1 MVTARFYDGKSAK
14 PHSVHFVVGAAD
26 VAGKDAD
33 GRIVFSWKLARIHV
47 LQPPEDGLDAIL
59 MSLDVPDA
67 RLHLPAHLYDAL
79 KPRLRKQSLPR
90 VQVPLSSSLLLG
102 TGIAA
107 IALIVAIVWIVPIF
121 APSIALSVPPSWE
134 RKLGDYVV
142 NTITEK
148 YPLCTEAEGRK
159 SLDKMVDRLRVSEHF
174 PADIQIDVA
183 RMPQVNA
190 FAAPGNRVVI
200 LSGLIKEAES
210 AEEVA
215 GVLAHEIGHTVHH
228 HPMEGAVRGAGT
240 QLLFHVMLGSNAGAP
255 SEISGLV
262 LTLSESKHSR
272 DAESKAD
279 ATGISFLQ
287 QAKIDPKPFQKFF
300 ERLAKDELIDTGGML
315 NYFESH
321 PHPLE
326 RAKAIAALPA
336 GKYDPLLT
344 KAEWKALKAICGPSK
359 KDAAKKEM
367 GIPPEL
373 KHD

>member
-1 MVTARFYDGKSAK
+1 MITARFYDGKSAK
-14 PHSVHFVVGAAD
+14 PYSVNFVVGASEIL
-26 VAGKDAD
+26 GKDAD
-33 GRIVFSWKLARIHV
+33 GRAVFNWKLARIHV
-47 LQPPEDGLDAIL
+47 LQPPEDGFDAIL

-67 RLHLPAHLYDAL
+67 RLHLPASAYDSL

-102 TGIAA
+102 TGIIA

-121 APSIALSVPPSWE
+121 APSIAVSIPPSWE

-142 NTITEK
+142 ETITEK
-148 YPLCTEAEGRK
+148 YPLCTEPEGLK
-159 SLDKMVDRLRVSEHF
+159 ALDKIVIRLRMSEHF
-174 PADIQIDVA
+174 PQEIRINVA
-183 RMPQVNA
+183 KIPQVNA
-190 FAAPGNRVVI
+190 FAAPGNRV
-200 LSGLIKEAES
+200 LLLNGLIKKADS

-240 QLLFHVMLGSNAGAP
+240 QLLFHVMFGSNTGTP
-255 SEISGLV
+255 SELSGLV

-279 ATGISFLQ
+279 TTGITFLQ

-300 ERLAKDELIDTGGML
+300 ERQAQKEGDSGGML

-336 GKYDPLLT
+336 GNYQPLLT
-344 KAEWKALKAICGPSK
+344 KTEWNALKAICGNKKTDASK
-359 KDAAKKEM
+359 
-367 GIPPEL
+367 PPKLE
-373 KHD
+373 HD